1 MKVSRIVASLGLV
14 ASVVS
19 APAFAANITL
29 PGVANESC
37 SQTCS
42 RSGLRAVTH
51 GSFTADG
58 SNRPFLVCGGL
69 SQTDVRPGFQI
80 AGFDNNS
87 CNIAF
92 GQSAVRAFFYN
103 CLCTND

>member
-19 APAFAANITL
+19 VPAFAANFTV
-29 PGVANESC
+29 PGVSNEAC
-37 SQTCS
+37 TQTCGR
-42 RSGLRAVTH
+42 RSLRAVSSGT
-51 GSFTADG
+51 FTADG
-58 SNRPFLVCGGL
+58 SNRPFLVCGGQ
-69 SQTDVRPGFQI
+69 SNTDVRPGFQI

-92 GQSAVRAFFYN
+92 GQSAVRAFNYN
-103 CLCTND
+103 CLCTNN